1 MKTLFALALISLQ
14 ALAQAADLQI
24 ATGEFPP
31 YATASRADQ
40 GIALSIVR
48 RAFELDGHQV
58 KFTFLPWSRAQ
69 LETEAGKW
77 DASAHW
83 GASDERRKKFLLSDN
98 LLSEQWVF
106 LHRRA
111 MAFDWMRLEDL
122 QSFVIGMTRD
132 YTYTPELWSAARAG
146 TLISSSVP
154 NDLAGLKML
163 QAGRIDVLPLER
175 NVACDLLVQHFDDAA
190 AGQIA
195 AHPRAMTDQFTT
207 HVLFPKGK
215 GASPHLLADFNRGL
229 KKLRES
235 PEYAKL
241 KANVRCPSS
250 WALVRSAA
258 PDATW
263 VAALEPHHDT
273 RFARNHAPPVL

>member
-1 MKTLFALALISLQ
+1 MKALLVLALLGGQ
-14 ALAQAADLQI
+14 MLAQAATLQI

-48 RAFELDGHQV
+48 RAFELAGHQV

-83 GASDERRKKFLLSDN
+83 GASDERRTKFLLSDN

-111 MAFDWMRLEDL
+111 MAFDWTRLDDL
-122 QSFVIGMTRD
+122 QPFVVGMTRD
-132 YTYTPELWSAARAG
+132 YTYTPELWAAARAG
-146 TLISSSVP
+146 NLISSSVP

-163 QAGRIDVLPLER
+163 QAGRIDILPLER

-190 AGQIA
+190 AGQLA

-207 HVLFPKGK
+207 HVIFPKGK
-215 GASPHLLADFNRGL
+215 ASSTQLQTDFNRGL

-250 WALVRSAA
+250 WALVRSTA

-263 VAALEPHHDT
+263 VAALEPHHEPRRPRDHT
-273 RFARNHAPPVL
+273 PRPV